1 MALSGPSL
9 AFEQSDDT
17 RQIRCLAEAI
27 HGEARGEPNAGKI
40 AVGNVIINRT
50 QSRGFRNT
58 ICGVVDQPGQFT
70 YPRTGRADANSVNIA
85 NAIYTRA
92 LNDNTY
98 GAQYY
103 HARYVNPAWSRRFAK
118 TAVIGNH
125 IFYRS

>member
-1 MALSGPSL
+1 MALTTPS
-9 AFEQSDDT
+9 AANEQPEDG
-17 RQIRCLAEAI
+17 RQLRCLAEAI
-27 HGEARGEPNAGKI
+27 YGEARGESNAGKI

-50 QSRGFRNT
+50 QTRGFPHT

-70 YPRTGRADANSVNIA
+70 YPRTGRVDANVVNIS

-103 HARYVNPAWSRRFAK
+103 HVRYVNPAWSRRFAK
-118 TAVIGNH
+118 TTVIGNH

>member
-1 MALSGPSL
+1 M
-9 AFEQSDDT
+9 AFEQSNDD
-17 RQIRCLAEAI
+17 RQIRCLAEAVY
-27 HGEARGEPNAGKI
+27 GEARGESNAGKI

-50 QSRGFRNT
+50 QSRGFPHT
-58 ICGVVDQPGQFT
+58 ICAVIDQPGQFT
-70 YPRTGRADANSVNIA
+70 YPRNGRADANSVNIA
-85 NAIYTRA
+85 AAIYSRA